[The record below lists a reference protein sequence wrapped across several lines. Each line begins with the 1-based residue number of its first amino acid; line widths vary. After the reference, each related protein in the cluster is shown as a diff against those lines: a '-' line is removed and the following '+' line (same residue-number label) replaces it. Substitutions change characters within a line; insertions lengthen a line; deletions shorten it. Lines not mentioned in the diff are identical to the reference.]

1 MVRNIQ
7 HDSLVPCAAFPKVE
21 HCRCS
26 YLFLFV
32 LVIFLG
38 NSRVH
43 NQNNSVEGF
52 IMDKICIDLGYLLD
66 NPSVRTLENPGV
78 HTFHWYVN
86 LVLFGIVE
94 CIHHIYGCSLK

>member
-1 MVRNIQ
+1 VIFLCI
-7 HDSLVPCAAFPKVE
+7 SLVP
-21 HCRCS
+21 
-26 YLFLFV
+26 
-32 LVIFLG
+32 
-38 NSRVH
+38 

-86 LVLFGIVE
+86 LVLFGIVDVYIY
-94 CIHHIYGCSLK
+94 IHLYG